1 MTQKTMVI
9 DLDRCIGCFAC
20 EMACKQENNV
30 PLGVHYNKVLSIG
43 PMGKFPDLTQ
53 YFLPTV
59 CQHCKDA
66 PCVKVCPTGAT
77 YQTEDGQVLVN
88 KEKCIG
94 CKYCMMACPYGVR
107 QFNEDAGVVQ
117 KCTLC
122 AQITADGDGVQTLT
136 VTITLAEY
144 RRLAQQ
150 DGKLEYLQEQLDKK
164 EEALTFMHQKS
175 IEDDKA
181 ASNYRR
187 QIEDLNRDRR
197 NLAENANIVANA
209 EQKTRESLER
219 ANARIEELTQDIIR
233 VEKNRD
239 AAWERFSEVS
249 KQLDAAEASLKN
261 KTLALTSLLNDL
273 EALGVE
279 PKKHNTEEEQK

>member
-1 MTQKTMVI
+1 MTHKTLVI

-94 CKYCMMACPYGVR
+94 CQYCMMACPYGVR
-107 QFNEDAGVVQ
+107 VLNEKTKVVE

-122 AQITADGDGVQTLT
+122 QQKLNQGELPQCVSQCGGNARWVGDMEKGLESFVGSFDSAGEQ
-136 VTITLAEY
+136 
-144 RRLAQQ
+144 RRM
-150 DGKLEYLQEQLDKK
+150 LD
-164 EEALTFMHQKS
+164 F
-175 IEDDKA
+175 IEDFDEA
-181 ASNYRR
+181 
-187 QIEDLNRDRR
+187 DLYK
-197 NLAENANIVANA
+197 LP
-209 EQKTRESLER
+209 
-219 ANARIEELTQDIIR
+219 
-233 VEKNRD
+233 D
-239 AAWERFSEVS
+239 AGNKPSFAYILRGHTWEGG
-249 KQLDAAEASLKN
+249 DN
-261 KTLALTSLLNDL
+261 
-273 EALGVE
+273 
-279 PKKHNTEEEQK
+279 